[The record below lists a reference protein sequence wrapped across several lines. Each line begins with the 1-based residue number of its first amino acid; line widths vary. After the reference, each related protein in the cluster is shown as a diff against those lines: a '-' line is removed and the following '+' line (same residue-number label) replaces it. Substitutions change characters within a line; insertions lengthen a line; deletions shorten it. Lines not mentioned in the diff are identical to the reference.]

1 MSAALK
7 DLKVLEACSWYA
19 GPYCGKLLADM
30 GADVVK
36 VEPPAGD
43 PARRIGPFPKDVP
56 HQERSGTFLYLNTN
70 KLGVTLS
77 LQTRTGQK
85 IFRELAQQADVVL
98 EDFPP
103 GTLDGWGLGYE
114 GLKQIA
120 PSLVFVSI
128 TPFGQ
133 DGPYRDFKAYPLNT
147 FHSGGEGYTLPG
159 SLGWLLYGDRPPLKA
174 AGAAGE
180 YYAGT
185 MGAVATM
192 MAVAA
197 RGQTGAGQRVDL
209 SKQEA
214 LINLS
219 RIEIEKYF
227 NQSMIESRATR
238 SFPIGGSFQ
247 CNDGFVQIN
256 INSDAMWR
264 GLVDLMGNPE
274 WACKEAYA
282 VREGRNAAGELIN
295 AEIARWALSCSKHE
309 IYHGGQVRGLA
320 ITPYLTPEEVYASPQ
335 LASRDYFVEVAH
347 PEAGALR
354 TPSTPYRLSASPGPE
369 RRPAPLLG
377 QHNQLVLGERL
388 GYSAED
394 LVLLRGA
401 GVI

>member
-1 MSAALK
+1 MK
-7 DLKVLEACSWYA
+7 DLKVLEVCSWYA

-36 VEPPAGD
+36 VEPPSGD
-43 PARRIGPFPKDVP
+43 PARRAGPFPKDVP
-56 HQERSGTFLYLNTN
+56 HPERSGTFLYLNTN
-70 KLGVTLS
+70 KLGITLS
-77 LQTRTGQK
+77 LQTTTGQK
-85 IFRELAQQADVVL
+85 LFRELAQQADVLL

-103 GTLDGWGLGYE
+103 GTLEGWGLGYE
-114 GLKQIA
+114 ALSQIA
-120 PSLVFVSI
+120 RRLVFISI

-147 FHSGGEGYTLPG
+147 FHSGGEGYTIPG
-159 SLGWLLYGDRPPLKA
+159 SLGWLLYSERSPLKA

-185 MGAVATM
+185 MGAVATL
-192 MAVAA
+192 MAIAA
-197 RGQTGAGQRVDL
+197 RRQSGMGQRVDV

-227 NQSMIESRATR
+227 NQGLIESRATR

-247 CNDGFVQIN
+247 CKDGFVQIN

-264 GLVDLMGNPE
+264 GLVDLMGNPQ
-274 WACKEAYA
+274 WACKEEYA

-295 AEIARWALSCSKHE
+295 AELAQWALSCSKHE
-309 IYHGGQVRGLA
+309 IYYGGQARGLA

-335 LASRDYFVEVAH
+335 LASRSYFVQVQH

-354 TPSTPYRLSASPGPE
+354 MPAAPYRLSASPGLP
-369 RRPAPLLG
+369 RNPAPLLG
-377 QHNQLVLGERL
+377 QHNQLVFGERL

-394 LVLLRGA
+394 LVRLRSA